1 MKTLTKTQ
9 QEIVNSIVKEFETFN
24 APINDADPNDLIAF
38 INNALNEKQRFV
50 DEVKITNK
58 AYDTANESQVMEY
71 VNEMNAI
78 LNVFGYYC
86 ELEKPSRS
94 VTGITFAQYFK
105 VRITWTGHLSHIG
118 YAMTTDVFF
127 HSNISYKENTPYL
140 LNSSLNIHKKYSRED
155 KIDSFEGLMKYVAE
169 MIIEKQ
175 KSLIK

>member
-9 QEIVNSIVKEFETFN
+9 QEIVNSIVNEFETFN
-24 APINDADPNDLIAF
+24 APINDADPNDLISF

-58 AYDTANESQVMEY
+58 AYDIANESQVMEY

-78 LNVFGYYC
+78 LDAFGYYC

-105 VRITWTGHLSHIG
+105 VKITWTGHRTHIG
-118 YAMTTDVFF
+118 YVVTSDVFF
-127 HSNISYKENTPYL
+127 HPNISLKEGTTYL
-140 LNSSLNIHKKYSRED
+140 FNSSLNIYKKYCGEG
-155 KIDSFEGLMKYVAE
+155 KIDSFDGLMKYVAE